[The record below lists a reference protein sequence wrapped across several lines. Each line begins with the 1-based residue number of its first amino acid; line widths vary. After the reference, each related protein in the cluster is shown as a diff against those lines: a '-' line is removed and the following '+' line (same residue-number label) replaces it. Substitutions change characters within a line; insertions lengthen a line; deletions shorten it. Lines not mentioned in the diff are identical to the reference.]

1 MTASLPAF
9 HHIAAQVAQALTE
22 DIASGDVT
30 ASLIPADRQG
40 QAQVIARESLVVCGQ
55 AWFNECFRQL
65 NPECQIDWQVAEGS
79 TQTANTVLCH
89 ITGPARALLSAE
101 RSALN
106 FLQTLSATATETRRY
121 VDAIAGLP
129 CQIMDTRKTL
139 PGLRLAQ
146 KYAVTV
152 GGGVNQRVGLYDGVL
167 IKENHILAAGS
178 ITAALAQAKC
188 DIPPHIPVQIEVEN
202 HAELEEAL
210 TAGATL
216 ILLDNM
222 DYSQLRQAVALTAG
236 RAQLEASGN
245 VNLERVREIAAT
257 GVDRISIGGLT
268 KHVQAIDLSMRFTF

>member
-245 VNLERVREIAAT
+245 VNLETVREIAAT